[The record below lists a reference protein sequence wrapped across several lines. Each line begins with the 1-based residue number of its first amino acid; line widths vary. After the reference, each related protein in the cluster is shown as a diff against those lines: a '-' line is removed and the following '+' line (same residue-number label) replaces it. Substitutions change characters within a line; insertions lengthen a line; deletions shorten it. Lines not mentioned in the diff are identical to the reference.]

1 MTPRSQTPD
10 TLQLLQRTDSPMVGN
25 ALVELKDVGVRSQ
38 RSTAGASLA
47 EAAAIT
53 SLATPD
59 SDALAALLTIPGA
72 LRARWQQRYGTW
84 LAASDVIVVIGA
96 VAAAHILRFGTVTS
110 GSPWAGYASV
120 IASCWPPC
128 RV

>member
-10 TLQLLQRTDSPMVGN
+10 TLRLLEPTDSPMVGN
-25 ALVELKDVGVRSQ
+25 ALVVSKDVGVGSLR
-38 RSTAGASLA
+38 RTVGASLA

-59 SDALAALLTIPGA
+59 SDALGAQLTIPGA

-84 LAASDVIVVIGA
+84 LAASDVIVVIGV

-110 GSPWAGYASV
+110 GSL
-120 IASCWPPC
+120 
-128 RV
+128 